1 MRSCTLHLLAFL
13 DCACLYIFTLIL
25 SLLHF
30 CCTSLLRYFYC
41 ELWLAF
47 TCMSARTYVFFTLG
61 ATSLDLDFSNTS
73 SSQAPLP
80 CTAGS
85 RHQQASSQQ
94 PAASSQAPLPW
105 RWAPRVPWGCNVKC
119 LGKPSHWN
127 DVERKPKF
135 RTMTSNRLEQQK
147 TPSCF
152 NI

>member
-1 MRSCTLHLLAFL
+1 
-13 DCACLYIFTLIL
+13 
-25 SLLHF
+25 
-30 CCTSLLRYFYC
+30 
-41 ELWLAF
+41 
-47 TCMSARTYVFFTLG
+47 MSARTYVLFTLG

-127 DVERKPKF
+127 DVERKHKF

-152 NI
+152 NISCRSCYTALATGALQHWTGIGPPPVMCLGRGPAHTMNASKKVTS